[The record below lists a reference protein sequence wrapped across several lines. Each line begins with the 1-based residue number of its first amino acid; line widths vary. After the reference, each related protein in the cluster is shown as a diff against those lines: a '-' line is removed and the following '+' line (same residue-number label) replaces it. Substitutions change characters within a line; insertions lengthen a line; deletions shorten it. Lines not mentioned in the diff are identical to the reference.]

1 MKCYTSEKSNVLF
14 QIVMAKKFQGE
25 LRISIDPPE
34 LNKAFKRKDYTLPVL
49 EAVLHEKG
57 TQA

>member
-1 MKCYTSEKSNVLF
+1 
-14 QIVMAKKFQGE
+14 MAKKFQGE

-49 EAVLHEKG
+49 EAVFHEKG